1 MNEQFKGDNI
11 YSLSLNSHVIEKV
24 SNGVVMMQPTMKTF
38 MSYTVILFKI
48 HSVQNN
54 NSYRALKRI
63 LAFRNGETIDQNLRH
78 LLPHIFLSSYGHE
91 SLRKGDSLLV
101 AYMCTC
107 KNALNLCAAQCEQQA
122 FMAIQT

>member
-1 MNEQFKGDNI
+1 MNEQFKGENI

-63 LAFRNGETIDQNLRH
+63 LAFRNGETIDQNLWH
-78 LLPHIFLSSYGHE
+78 LLPHIFFVQLWP
-91 SLRKGDSLLV
+91 RKSEKRGFLTGCIHVHLQE
-101 AYMCTC
+101 CT
-107 KNALNLCAAQCEQQA
+107 
-122 FMAIQT
+122 